1 MVELKL
7 GPRVPSPSPSCSSVS
22 SVRHPAVSSP
32 QEDPFCGNNEK
43 DQKIFQ
49 DLTESHSKAKKK
61 KNCRQCN
68 GGDFP
73 WNFLGLTVTHER
85 MTSIAQWQ
93 EQLLWKKKK
102 SLILCWLLKKELC
115 Y

>member
-49 DLTESHSKAKKK
+49 DLTESHSNGKKK
-61 KNCRQCN
+61 KKLQAMQWR
-68 GGDFP
+68 GLPMEFP
-73 WNFLGLTVTHER
+73 RSDCDT
-85 MTSIAQWQ
+85 
-93 EQLLWKKKK
+93 
-102 SLILCWLLKKELC
+102 
-115 Y
+115 